1 MEIFALSTLLVA
13 GAGVYLFSKVFPNF
27 KPGEKKIQ
35 SDLQQLKADVE
46 PLASQLVELETK
58 DLELL
63 AREEANRS
71 VKKGFVLNVK
81 ACFNTIF
88 HEPVVA
94 YNLKKYISKGSDAA
108 LYARTSKWEFYY
120 WIRDKGTKIVVGNQY
135 LGMLEN
141 GEVLVGGKKNELIA
155 RFLRDA
161 EEQLPV
167 LVYGREVASLLRE
180 EDRKKQVLS
189 TRAYGF
195 IRDDLTQQEEAILLA
210 LTIYELVMRSVPH

>member
-35 SDLQQLKADVE
+35 ADLQKLKTDLESLTA
-46 PLASQLVELETK
+46 QLVTFETK
-58 DLELL
+58 DMELL
-63 AREEANRS
+63 AREETSRT
-71 VKKGFVLNVK
+71 VKKGFVLSVK

-88 HEPVVA
+88 HEPVIA

-108 LYARTSKWEFYY
+108 LYARTNKWEFFY

-135 LGMLEN
+135 LGTLEN
-141 GEVLVGGKKNELIA
+141 GDVLVGGKKNELMA
-155 RFLRDA
+155 RFVRDA

-167 LVYGREVASLLRE
+167 IVYGREVASLLKE

-189 TRAYGF
+189 TRAFGF
-195 IRDDLTQQEEAILLA
+195 VRDDLSQQEEAILLA
-210 LTIYELVMRSVPH
+210 LTIYELVMRSVPQ